1 MILGW
6 RLSSRS
12 DSADVRIV
20 TRWISPPSGRI
31 KQITETGFPFQEDVL
46 QPTLASLSR
55 CCGSVCAAG
64 AWFARNHASSS
75 SALCDWTSKLDS
87 FLTSDE
93 TTSSAWLCHPA
104 RCADRVL
111 CQIKEPR
118 IAIEI
123 SAAAIDHLTSGERS
137 GRLTFTPARMLSRK
151 STGTS
156 IEHHSLV
163 IVESNAIDSL
173 NQRSRTGSRRACSSA
188 SAKRGSS
195 AS

>member
-31 KQITETGFPFQEDVL
+31 KQITETGFPFQENVL

-55 CCGSVCAAG
+55 FCGSVCAAG
-64 AWFARNHASSS
+64 AWFARNQASSS

-93 TTSSAWLCHPA
+93 TTSSTWLCHPA
-104 RCADRVL
+104 KCAGRVS
-111 CQIKEPR
+111 CQTKEPR
-118 IAIEI
+118 IASVI
-123 SAAAIDHLTSGERS
+123 SAAAIADLTNGERS
-137 GRLTFTPARMLSRK
+137 GRLTFRPAIMLSCK
-151 STGTS
+151 SGGSSMARNFSVMAVSKAT
-156 IEHHSLV
+156 
-163 IVESNAIDSL
+163 DSL
-173 NQRSRTGSRRACSSA
+173 NQCSRIGSRRVFVDLS
-188 SAKRGSS
+188 
-195 AS
+195 

>member
-31 KQITETGFPFQEDVL
+31 KQITETGFPFQENVL

-55 CCGSVCAAG
+55 FCGSVCAAG

-111 CQIKEPR
+111 CQIKEPK
-118 IAIEI
+118 IAVEI
-123 SAAAIDHLTSGERS
+123 SAAAIAHLIKGERS
-137 GRLTFTPARMLSRK
+137 GRLTLAPARIFSRK
-151 STGTS
+151 SGGTS
-156 IEHHSLV
+156 MGGNFSV
-163 IVESNAIDSL
+163 I
-173 NQRSRTGSRRACSSA
+173 ACS
-188 SAKRGSS
+188 KG
-195 AS
+195 